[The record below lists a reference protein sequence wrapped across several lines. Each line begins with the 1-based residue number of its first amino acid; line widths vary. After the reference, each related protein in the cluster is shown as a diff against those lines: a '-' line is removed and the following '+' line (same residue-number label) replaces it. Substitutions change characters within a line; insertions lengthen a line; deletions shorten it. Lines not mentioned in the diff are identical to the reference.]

1 MRNMIRLLI
10 LFFCSISS
18 LTIAQQD
25 TFTQKL
31 MSFVKNINTFNR
43 LHPQEKTYLH
53 FDNTGYYVGETIW
66 FKAYVVAAEQNKPT
80 ELSRILYVELV
91 SPEGFVVETQKLKI
105 ENGQCHGAFLLKDT
119 LYAGYYEVRAY
130 TANMLNFGEDR
141 SAKGLLIWRP
151 LSSVFLNKND
161 KYGRTW
167 NYGNDDIF
175 SRVLPVYDKPSKEG
189 DYNEKT
195 MRERPRMEEAFEKK
209 KEKSEIIEVSFYPE
223 GGNLINGVTSK
234 IAFKAVN
241 EKGEDLVVNGS
252 IRDSKGE
259 EVTTFN
265 TIHDGTGAF
274 YLCPQEK
281 TYTAKVRYKDK
292 AYTFDLPKSLSS
304 GYVMTLDNLPE
315 DHLLVQIE
323 KSPDMM
329 SQILGLSIS
338 CRGRVYFFDTLQ
350 VSSNG
355 EPYILKLPKSRFP
368 SGVNQLTLFNAQ
380 GDILSDRLFFIDHQ
394 EYNRLSFKAT
404 KSKAFYQPFE
414 KVDIDFQLKDTI
426 GNPIES
432 DFSLAVRDEST
443 EDITYNTEN
452 IQTNLLLSS
461 DLKGFI
467 KDPAYY
473 FASAD
478 RQHRLDLDLLL
489 MTQGWLRY
497 SWRQEAGLIGFKNK
511 YEIENGLAIKGSVV
525 SVLTFG
531 RYKENSTFKTEKDVA
546 VNVEWSIDGHFLKDS
561 SFTESNGKYY
571 IPVNDFKGKVDL
583 CLKTFRKGKHD
594 QFLIQQDRVISPEPL
609 FYSFYEISIP
619 NTILATGYKANV
631 QPEIA
636 GQSLSE
642 VTVKAKAHKRN
653 NIDFSHPT
661 ICLNYQDVIDLALDT
676 DPIFN
681 FRDFHRIDGPLTLD
695 FWLTNSLGPSLKRF
709 SKLGYSRML
718 NLENCHEPENVETIT
733 VYKDINSREY
743 NMEHGVYDLFEFSD
757 VWGIFGA
764 VDYPI
769 ETYISFNSYK
779 NGYSR
784 PRNTPGLRYTTMQ
797 GYSYVKDFYSPTY
810 DNASLPKEKDF
821 RRTLYWNPDVK
832 TDSAGKASAHFYN
845 NSTCKSMKISAE
857 TLTKGGVP
865 VVCKE

>member
-1 MRNMIRLLI
+1 MRNTTRLLI
-10 LFFCSISS
+10 LFLFCSISS
-18 LTIAQQD
+18 LTNAQQD
-25 TFTQKL
+25 TCSQKL
-31 MSFVKNINTFNR
+31 MSFVRNINTFNR
-43 LHPQEKTYLH
+43 LHPQEKAYLH

-66 FKAYVVAAEQNKPT
+66 FRAYVVAAEQNRST
-80 ELSRILYVELV
+80 ELSKILYVELM

-105 ENGQCHGAFLLKDT
+105 ENGQCHGEFLLKDT

-141 SAKGLLIWRP
+141 SVKGLLTWKN
-151 LSSVFLNKND
+151 NK
-161 KYGRTW
+161 YRSTW

-175 SRVLPVYDKPSKEG
+175 SRVFPVYDKPSKEG

-195 MRERPRMEEAFEKK
+195 MRERPRMEEAFEKIK
-209 KEKSEIIEVSFYPE
+209 KKADTIAVSFYPE
-223 GGNLINGVTSK
+223 GGNMINGVTSK
-234 IAFKAVN
+234 VAFKAVN
-241 EKGEDLVVNGS
+241 EKGEDLVVSGS
-252 IRDSKGE
+252 IRDSKGD

-274 YLCPQEK
+274 CLCPQEE
-281 TYTAKVRYKDK
+281 TYTAKVRYKDRV
-292 AYTFDLPKSLSS
+292 YTFDLPKSLSS

-350 VSSNG
+350 VTG
-355 EPYILKLPKSRFP
+355 EPYILKLPKNLFP

-380 GDILSDRLFFIDHQ
+380 GDILSDRPFFINHE

-404 KSKAFYQPFE
+404 KNKDFYQPFE

-432 DFSLAVRDEST
+432 DFSLSVRDESS

-452 IQTNLLLSS
+452 ILTNLLLSS

-489 MTQGWLRY
+489 MTQGWRRY
-497 SWRQEAGLIGFKNK
+497 SWRQEAGLEEFKNK
-511 YEIENGLAIKGSVV
+511 YEIEEGLAIKGIVV
-525 SVLTFG
+525 SVFERG
-531 RYKENSTFKTEKDVA
+531 DYRYFSKFKTERNVA
-546 VNVEWSIDGHFLKDS
+546 VSAKWTIDGRLLNDS
-561 SFTESNGKYY
+561 CLTESNGKYY
-571 IPVNDFKGKVDL
+571 IPVNDFRGKGDL
-583 CLKTFRKGKHD
+583 CLKTFREGKHD
-594 QFLIQQDRVISPEPL
+594 RFFIQQDRVLSPEPRL
-609 FYSFYEISIP
+609 YSFYEISIP
-619 NTILATGYKANV
+619 NTILSTENNPNV
-631 QPEIA
+631 QPGIA

-653 NIDFSHPT
+653 SIDFSHPT
-661 ICLNYQDVIDLALDT
+661 LCLNYQDAMDLALDI
-676 DPIFN
+676 DPDLLKDIPVFVLM
-681 FRDFHRIDGPLTLD
+681 DGISY
-695 FWLTNSLGPSLKRF
+695 SLRRF
-709 SKLGYSRML
+709 KTLGYIRIL
-718 NLENCHEPENVETIT
+718 NKNYPEPENIETVT
-733 VYKDINSREY
+733 VYKDIDSRVY
-743 NMEHGVYDLFEFSD
+743 NMQHDAYETFKDSDFMGV
-757 VWGIFGA
+757 IGA
-764 VDYPI
+764 TDYPI

-784 PRNTPGLRYTTMQ
+784 PKDTPSLRYTTMQ
-797 GYSYVKDFYSPTY
+797 G
-810 DNASLPKEKDF
+810 
-821 RRTLYWNPDVK
+821 
-832 TDSAGKASAHFYN
+832 H
-845 NSTCKSMKISAE
+845 
-857 TLTKGGVP
+857 
-865 VVCKE
+865 